1 MQRVTIFEF
10 APTADEI
17 WRISQ
22 HNRDGYASYNA
33 ENGLVSILDT
43 AHDAKQR
50 PEIITTYAGGKATN
64 VARVLDRLLVDE
76 SDVYV
81 ELVTFLPP
89 PPAGPLQ
96 DLDFGDTPLR
106 PSTPA
111 GIYVQCLQMLGL
123 RRVRPL
129 FQVVDELEETG
140 GMQTTRRCIEI
151 TLGESGA
158 SLNFSPRIVWSQR
171 AAEAVLSR
179 ASKVA
184 RDADLVVMAG
194 APPVWDVREDT
205 HLTSRN
211 FYSRIMDAFEPGC
224 QVSIDTRGQYLYDCL
239 VGQKKPR
246 FILMNTD
253 EFSEL
258 LGLLTDLDE
267 RTFSGTLIVHDEHGT
282 WVWDN
287 ELPDGHD
294 PFPEAAHFPS
304 VPVRRIYSTIGAG
317 DAMHAGF
324 LKEWICAGSGARGNA
339 SQDERFHRAVVYSQ
353 VVAAVSVSNNK
364 ATHGI
369 DAHTVESWFRQIWQ
383 GGRSSC

>member
-22 HNRDGYASYNA
+22 HNRDGYASYDA

-81 ELVTFLPP
+81 ELITFLPP

-96 DLDFGDTPLR
+96 DLDFGNMPLR

-123 RRVRPL
+123 RRVRPR

-140 GMQTTRRCIEI
+140 KMQTTRRCIEI

-171 AAEAVLSR
+171 AAEAVLSL
-179 ASKVA
+179 ASEVA
-184 RDADLVVMAG
+184 RDTGLVVMAG

-211 FYSRIMDAFEPGC
+211 FYSRIIDALEPDC
-224 QVSIDTRGQYLYDCL
+224 QVSIDTRGQYLYNCL

-258 LGLLTDLDE
+258 LGLLTDLNE
-267 RTFSGTLIVHDEHGT
+267 RVFPGTLIVHNEHGS

-287 ELPDGHD
+287 ELPDGQD
-294 PFPEAAHFPS
+294 PFPDATHFPS

-324 LKEWICAGSGARGNA
+324 LKEWICAGSRAQEDTYQN
-339 SQDERFHRAVVYSQ
+339 ERLHRAVVYSQ
-353 VVAAVSVSNNK
+353 VVAAVSVSNSK

-369 DAHTVESWFRQIWQ
+369 DAHTVEARFRRIWQ
-383 GGRSSC
+383 GCSRG

>member
-17 WRISQ
+17 WRISK

-43 AHDAKQR
+43 THDAKQR

-81 ELVTFLPP
+81 ELTTFLPP

-96 DLDFGDTPLR
+96 DLDFGNMPLR

-123 RRVRPL
+123 RRVRPR

-140 GMQTTRRCIEI
+140 KMQTTRRCIEI
-151 TLGESGA
+151 TLGDSGA
-158 SLNFSPRIVWSQR
+158 SLNFSPRIMWSQR

-179 ASKVA
+179 ASQVA

-194 APPVWDVREDT
+194 APPVWDVSEGA
-205 HLTSRN
+205 HLTTRN
-211 FYSRIMDAFEPGC
+211 FYARIIDALKPDC

-239 VGQKKPR
+239 VGQRKPR

-258 LGLLTDLDE
+258 LGLLTDMNE
-267 RTFSGTLIVHDEHGT
+267 RVFPGTLIIHDEHGS
-282 WVWDN
+282 WVWNN
-287 ELPDGHD
+287 ELPSVHD

-304 VPVRRIYSTIGAG
+304 VPVHRIYSTIGAG
-317 DAMHAGF
+317 DAMHAGL
-324 LKEWICAGSGARGNA
+324 LKEWICAGSGARGNT
-339 SQDERFHRAVVYSQ
+339 SQDERLHRAVVYSQ
-353 VVAAVSVSNNK
+353 VVAAASVSNSK

-369 DAHTVESWFRQIWQ
+369 DAHTVEARFRRIWQ
-383 GGRSSC
+383 GS

>member
-22 HNRDGYASYNA
+22 HNRDGYASYDA

-81 ELVTFLPP
+81 ELITFLPP

-96 DLDFGDTPLR
+96 DLDFGNMPLR

-123 RRVRPL
+123 RRVRPR

-140 GMQTTRRCIEI
+140 KMQTTRRCIEI

-171 AAEAVLSR
+171 AAEAVLSL
-179 ASKVA
+179 ASEVA
-184 RDADLVVMAG
+184 RDTDLVVMAG

-211 FYSRIMDAFEPGC
+211 FYSRIIDALEPDC
-224 QVSIDTRGQYLYDCL
+224 QVSIDTRGQYLYNCL

-258 LGLLTDLDE
+258 LGLLTDLNE
-267 RTFSGTLIVHDEHGT
+267 RVFPGTLIVHNEHGS

-287 ELPDGHD
+287 ELPDGQD
-294 PFPEAAHFPS
+294 PFPDATHFPS

-324 LKEWICAGSGARGNA
+324 LKEWICAGSRAQEDTYQN
-339 SQDERFHRAVVYSQ
+339 ERLHRAVVYSQ
-353 VVAAVSVSNNK
+353 VVAAVSVSNSK

-369 DAHTVESWFRQIWQ
+369 DAHTVEARFRRIWQ
-383 GGRSSC
+383 GCSRG

>member
-22 HNRDGYASYNA
+22 HNRNGYASYNA
-33 ENGLVSILDT
+33 ENGLVSILGT

-81 ELVTFLPP
+81 ELITFLPP

-96 DLDFGDTPLR
+96 DLDFGDMPLR
-106 PSTPA
+106 LSTPA
-111 GIYVQCLQMLGL
+111 GIYVQCLQMSAL
-123 RRVRPL
+123 RKVKPR

-140 GMQTTRRCIEI
+140 KMQTTRRCIEI

-158 SLNFSPRIVWSQR
+158 SLNFSPRIVWSQK

-179 ASKVA
+179 ASEVA
-184 RDADLVVMAG
+184 RNADLVVMAG
-194 APPVWDVREDT
+194 APPVWDVSEGA
-205 HLTSRN
+205 HLTTGN
-211 FYSRIMDAFEPGC
+211 FYARIIDALEPEC
-224 QVSIDTRGQYLYDCL
+224 HVSIDTRGQYLYHCL

-246 FILMNTD
+246 FILMNTE

-258 LGLLTDLDE
+258 LELMADLDQ
-267 RTFSGTLIVHDEHGT
+267 RTFAGTLIVHNEYGS

-287 ELPDGHD
+287 ELPSGQD
-294 PFPEAAHFPS
+294 PFPEALHFPS
-304 VPVRRIYSTIGAG
+304 VSVRRVYSTIGAG

-324 LKEWICAGSGARGNA
+324 LKEWICTGSGARGTA
-339 SQDERFHRAVVYSQ
+339 SQDERLHRSVIYSQ
-353 VVAAVSVSNNK
+353 VVAAASVSNSK

-369 DAHTVESWFRQIWQ
+369 DAHTVEARFRRIWQ
-383 GGRSSC
+383 GR

>member
-22 HNRDGYASYNA
+22 HNRDGYASYDA

-81 ELVTFLPP
+81 ELITFLPP

-96 DLDFGDTPLR
+96 DLDFGNMPLR

-123 RRVRPL
+123 RRVRPR

-140 GMQTTRRCIEI
+140 KMQTTRRCIEV

-171 AAEAVLSR
+171 AAEAVLSL
-179 ASKVA
+179 ASEVA
-184 RDADLVVMAG
+184 RDTDLVVMAG

-211 FYSRIMDAFEPGC
+211 FYSRIIDALEPDC
-224 QVSIDTRGQYLYDCL
+224 QVSIDTRGQYLYNCL

-258 LGLLTDLDE
+258 LGLLTDLNE
-267 RTFSGTLIVHDEHGT
+267 RVFPGTLIVHNEHGS

-287 ELPDGHD
+287 ELPDGQD
-294 PFPEAAHFPS
+294 PFPDATHFPS

-324 LKEWICAGSGARGNA
+324 LKEWICAGSRAQEDTYQN
-339 SQDERFHRAVVYSQ
+339 ERLHRAVVYSQ
-353 VVAAVSVSNNK
+353 VVAAVSVSNSK

-369 DAHTVESWFRQIWQ
+369 DAHTVEARFRRIWQ
-383 GGRSSC
+383 GCSRG

>member
-22 HNRDGYASYNA
+22 HNRDGYASYDA

-81 ELVTFLPP
+81 ELITFLPP

-96 DLDFGDTPLR
+96 DLDFGNMPLR

-123 RRVRPL
+123 RRVRPR

-140 GMQTTRRCIEI
+140 KMQTTRRCIEV

-171 AAEAVLSR
+171 AAEAVLSL
-179 ASKVA
+179 ASEVA
-184 RDADLVVMAG
+184 RDTDLVVMAG

-211 FYSRIMDAFEPGC
+211 FYSRIIDALEPDC
-224 QVSIDTRGQYLYDCL
+224 QVSIDTRGQYLYNCL

-258 LGLLTDLDE
+258 LGLLTDLNE
-267 RTFSGTLIVHDEHGT
+267 RVFPGTLIVHNEHGS

-287 ELPDGHD
+287 ELPDGQD
-294 PFPEAAHFPS
+294 PFPDATHFPS

-324 LKEWICAGSGARGNA
+324 LKEWICAGSGAQEDTYQN
-339 SQDERFHRAVVYSQ
+339 ERLHRAVVYSQ
-353 VVAAVSVSNNK
+353 VVAAVSVSNSK

-369 DAHTVESWFRQIWQ
+369 DAHTVEARFRRIWQ
-383 GGRSSC
+383 GCSRG